1 MWLLSLL
8 LSFII
13 LTLNFCGVLC
23 CCFVLFSFSCLDR
36 VVVVVVAIF
45 DIPCLTLQF
54 SSAFSGGRKRMGR

>member
-13 LTLNFCGVLC
+13 LTLNFCSVLR

-54 SSAFSGGRKRMGR
+54 SAFSGGRKRMGR